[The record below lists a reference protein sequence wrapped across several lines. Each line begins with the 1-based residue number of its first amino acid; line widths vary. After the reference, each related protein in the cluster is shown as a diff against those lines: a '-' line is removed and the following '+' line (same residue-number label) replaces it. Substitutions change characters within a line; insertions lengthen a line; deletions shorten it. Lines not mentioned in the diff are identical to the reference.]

1 MDHKSFRKVLK
12 IVISLLE
19 RKEVIERS
27 KEHLLSALLKRRKFF
42 PISSKRLVNH

>member
-19 RKEVIERS
+19 RKESIEGIEILAQPQNVSPKGVR
-27 KEHLLSALLKRRKFF
+27 F
-42 PISSKRLVNH
+42 PK